1 MSKQEIDNRTTNFKI
16 AHGVYMGTLM
26 SPTEVARATAG
37 RDSPVYG
44 ALHRWTLCGD
54 VSPTVFEL
62 VQAVQMGS
70 SRTNER
76 VTAFSSPAGHGYVVF
91 THQIGSFQHRY
102 LVPLYDSRVKECL
115 EHITRDGVLGYS
127 LAGENN
133 QAIVWRT
140 VLGPRDFV
148 PLKPM
153 CGTVADG
160 QEEAA
165 LEEYSRLLGEARDP
179 ARIPSVLEG
188 VFVRYASVS
197 AIPPNDLVTRLA
209 RRYGVEV

>member
-1 MSKQEIDNRTTNFKI
+1 MSKQSINDKATNFKI
-16 AHGVYMGTLM
+16 AHGVYIGTLM

-37 RDSPVYG
+37 RESPVYS

-54 VSPTVFEL
+54 VSPTVFEV
-62 VQAVQMGS
+62 VQAVQMGG
-70 SRTNER
+70 SRANER

-91 THQIGSFQHRY
+91 THQIGSFQNRY
-102 LVPLYDSRVKECL
+102 FVPLFDARVKECL
-115 EHITRDGVLGYS
+115 EQIARDGALGYS

-148 PLKPM
+148 PLKAM
-153 CGTVADG
+153 CGAVPEGD
-160 QEEAA
+160 EEAV
-165 LEEYSRLLGEARDP
+165 LEEYARLLGEVRDP

-188 VFVRYASVS
+188 VSVRYASVS

-209 RRYGVEV
+209 RRYGVGV

>member
-1 MSKQEIDNRTTNFKI
+1 MNEQKNFDKGSNFKVT
-16 AHGVYMGTLM
+16 HGIYIGTLM

-44 ALHRWTLCGD
+44 ALRRWTLCGD

-62 VQAVQMGS
+62 VQAVQLGT
-70 SRTNER
+70 SRANER
-76 VTAFSSPAGHGYVVF
+76 VTAFSSPAGHGYVVL

-102 LVPLYDSRVKECL
+102 FVPLFDARVKECL
-115 EHITRDGVLGYS
+115 EHITRDGALGYS

-133 QAIVWRT
+133 QAIVWPT

-148 PLKPM
+148 PLKAM
-153 CGTVADG
+153 CGAVPEGD
-160 QEEAA
+160 EEVV
-165 LEEYSRLLGEARDP
+165 LEEYARLLGEVRDP

-188 VFVRYASVS
+188 VSVRYASVS

-209 RRYGVEV
+209 RRYGVGV